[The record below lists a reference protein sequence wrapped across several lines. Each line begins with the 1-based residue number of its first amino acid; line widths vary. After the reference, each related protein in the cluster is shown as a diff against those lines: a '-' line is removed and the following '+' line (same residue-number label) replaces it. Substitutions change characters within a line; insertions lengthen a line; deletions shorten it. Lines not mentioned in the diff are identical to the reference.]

1 MTIIE
6 LTAPE
11 FTTTICSSLTAYDIS
26 DNVDDFATSL
36 TSIGTTIS
44 TNNADFNVDKN
55 KEDVNETTAYVE
67 SLTDEE
73 LLELS
78 NRLDEKEIEIK
89 EAEVDQKVYKK

>member
-26 DNVDDFATSL
+26 DNVDDFAISL
-36 TSIGTTIS
+36 ASTGTTVTI
-44 TNNADFNVDKN
+44 NNVDVDKEKA
-55 KEDVNETTAYVE
+55 KEDMNTTTAYVE